1 MKKNEAIKNN
11 QDFAK
16 YENLELAI
24 MYMNDDKEFGRSV
37 HESDF
42 NDLSSRIPVEQGA
55 NANRPGH
62 AYLHCEF
69 LKNEE
74 PKWQP
79 TPNQDSPYG
88 TPIQGKILKKAN
100 RIATLQI
107 YKFNILSKETG
118 QILTMGDFELVDIP
132 YFRLYIPKIL
142 GTGFTAVEF

>member
-1 MKKNEAIKNN
+1 M
-11 QDFAK
+11 F
-16 YENLELAI
+16 
-24 MYMNDDKEFGRSV
+24 MNDDKEFVRRV

-55 NANRPGH
+55 NMNRPGH

-69 LKNEE
+69 LRNEE

-79 TPNQDSPYG
+79 TPNKNSPYG
-88 TPIQGKILKKAN
+88 TPIQGKTLKTAIK
-100 RIATLQI
+100 IATLQI

-118 QILTMGDFELVDIP
+118 QILKVGNFEMTDIP
-132 YFRLYIPKIL
+132 YFRLYIPKVL

>member
-1 MKKNEAIKNN
+1 MKREEAIKNN
-11 QDFAK
+11 QNSSK

-24 MYMNDDKEFGRSV
+24 MFMNDDKDFVRSV

-55 NANRPGH
+55 NMNRPGH

-69 LKNEE
+69 LRNEE

-79 TPNQDSPYG
+79 TPNNNSPYG
-88 TPIQGKILKKAN
+88 TPIQGKTLKTAIK
-100 RIATLQI
+100 IATLQI

-118 QILTMGDFELVDIP
+118 QILKVGDFEMTDIP